1 MMLFLLP
8 AALAWPVDPACD
20 PGPAP
25 RIEPAAWRVYDFDEP
40 TPGCAADFAPSG
52 LDWHPGRAALV
63 IASDEGQYAT
73 LKPGEAPTCYDLPGD
88 NEAVAVVGEALIF
101 AREDRA
107 LRDRARLVE
116 VALGA
121 TAPARAWTISFPGAG
136 GNDGVEGLAWTGE
149 ALAAGHQSV
158 ARIVGTMPDTHRDQ
172 VLPKPEH
179 IRTLHQG
186 ISPGGCQDGH
196 TESRKDLCCKRGL
209 RRPAG
214 GRRAGQDGP
223 LRGHEEQVSQKEKI
237 GGRPAAGEGP
247 VHPNAGVGVGV

>member
-1 MMLFLLP
+1 MLFLLP

-121 TAPARAWTISFPGAG
+121 TAPARAWTLSFPGAG

-149 ALAAGHQSV
+149 ALAAGDQSV
-158 ARIVGTMPDTHRDQ
+158 ARIQTGCPSAEGACAGPSIETGLKEVAG
-172 VLPKPEH
+172 
-179 IRTLHQG
+179 LH
-186 ISPGGCQDGH
+186 
-196 TESRKDLCCKRGL
+196 
-209 RRPAG
+209 
-214 GRRAGQDGP
+214 
-223 LRGHEEQVSQKEKI
+223 
-237 GGRPAAGEGP
+237 AAGARLYALADKGNDLVAYEG
-247 VHPNAGVGVGV
+247 GVEVGRWELPDGSGPGQEGLAIVGCTLFIAADDDDDARRVLAWRFRTP